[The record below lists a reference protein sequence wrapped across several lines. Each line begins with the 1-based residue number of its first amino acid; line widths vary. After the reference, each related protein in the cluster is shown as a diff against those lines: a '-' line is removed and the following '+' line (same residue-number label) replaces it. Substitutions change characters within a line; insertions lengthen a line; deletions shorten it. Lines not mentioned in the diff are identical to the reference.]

1 MCGGGG
7 GSRNSGRD
15 EEKAEERQREAEQ
28 RNRDFIAQQNKITQQ
43 QQQAAQDAMNAQ
55 MAQQAADAKAQQDAL
70 NKQIADAQAAAA
82 AERERIA
89 NIKPVAGRQNMAS
102 NLTVPQA
109 PGDFAPPPNPGTGTA
124 DTFDPLSV
132 APTFVNDNVKPV
144 VRGGA
149 GLTRG
154 GASSVNDK
162 TTIDKTTRIGSAK
175 GKKKA
180 TGLNIPT

>member
-7 GSRNSGRD
+7 GGGADRD
-15 EEKAEERQREAEQ
+15 AEERAEKRQREAEE
-28 RNRDFIAQQNKITQQ
+28 RNRIFLEDQAAEQAAAIKASQDAFNAQQEQTRKD
-43 QQQAAQDAMNAQ
+43 QAATAQAVQDRID
-55 MAQQAADAKAQQDAL
+55 QQAAD
-70 NKQIADAQAAAA
+70 AA

-89 NIKPVAGRQNMAS
+89 NLKPVAGRQNMSS
-102 NLTVPQA
+102 NLMVPSA
-109 PGDFAPPPNPGTGTA
+109 PGDFAPPPNPGTGTSEI
-124 DTFDPLSV
+124 FDPLSV

-162 TTIDKTTRIGSAK
+162 TTIDKTLRIGSAK
-175 GKKKA
+175 NKKKS